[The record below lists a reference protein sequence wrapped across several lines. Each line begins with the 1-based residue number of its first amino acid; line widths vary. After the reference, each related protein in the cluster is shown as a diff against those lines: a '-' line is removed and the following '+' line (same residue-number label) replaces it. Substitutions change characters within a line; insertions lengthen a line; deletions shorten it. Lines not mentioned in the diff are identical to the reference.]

1 MNLIRIESRPIRDGS
16 FNVLFFL
23 DFSGKLTDPTVQ
35 AVLRD
40 LSENLETFRCIGTF
54 KSE

>member
-1 MNLIRIESRPIRDGS
+1 M
-16 FNVLFFL
+16 FFL
-23 DFSGKLTDPTVQ
+23 DFTGRITDTGVK

-40 LSENLETFRCIGTF
+40 LEENCDSFRCIGTF